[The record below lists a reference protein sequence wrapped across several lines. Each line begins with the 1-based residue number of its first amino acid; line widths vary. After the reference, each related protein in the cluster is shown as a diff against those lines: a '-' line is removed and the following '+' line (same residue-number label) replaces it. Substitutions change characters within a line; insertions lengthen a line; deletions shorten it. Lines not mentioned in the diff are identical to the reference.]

1 MTEKVIQIIL
11 LINYEVCMILLQY
24 EAFQQNIT
32 LIIKIIDLFI
42 MALCAR
48 VLYYLKDQK
57 KQGYPLTILCLLRV
71 SGQLTLNYFFK
82 PQILSV
88 IINLNLIHTIFQDQ
102 LISELSLTKLPYLYI
117 IGNVLLEQQFSD
129 YFINIGIGLTC
140 ISIIFQFR
148 RKDLQQK
155 PQINP
160 QKLSKDFDICISAL
174 PQKEFDAYKQED
186 LNVSNCKSP
195 VYGGFSPLK
204 ELSKSMD
211 SVLMDEY
218 AWIKG
223 QQFIVLDDQDNI
235 IIQTFNVADFSRNS
249 FSNSM
254 DNDSVGSILNLAIV
268 QGNRDF
274 QDLIASSRT
283 INQSRFTL
291 KELINKLIGDY
302 ELYKNNMFIIN
313 KVDAP
318 WMNDWMIK
326 IFLVGKNKKTFIFI
340 QIEQKEVVLQPSFQ
354 AFSQFT
360 TYITPSLNSIMTI
373 SVLAEQDN
381 QINNYML
388 DKYFYPI
395 KISSVIIYL
404 QLANMRDFNLH
415 HQKKLLLKIS
425 NIEISTIFQDL
436 IILVQD
442 SSKAKGIEIKLEYEL
457 NENIIETDAERL
469 KQLMLPL
476 IKFCIKQTKD
486 DSIIISWKMFTQKNY
501 QVIIH
506 TPINVDEKDLRM
518 IRLNLKKHIL
528 QFSEFSVCHML
539 AQYLSGSI
547 KKGLEIAQIEPYG
560 TAFKFTLQSFNV
572 NNEEMRAIRLIG
584 QTHYQETSLSQL
596 LAQQDTSKQNEK
608 TYTLFR
614 EESNKVSMDHSLHF
628 SQSRISKQQS
638 QKFSEYQ
645 SNYVSQISKVKAD
658 SVNIPN
664 SKQKDSH
671 SFDQI
676 SNIFYQDE
684 ETKQQKRI
692 NYQTTPS
699 QSNYQLPHFPEAN
712 INNSLGNIVNENNSG
727 VAPNNLLNDAR
738 EREQTFLSQPQLT
751 EQLKQQ
757 PTLSNLYLD
766 FGTDP
771 FSPIQI
777 PITVSAKMQGEI
789 IKFSTTGRC
798 CSRVLIAD
806 CEYQNIQI
814 LEMILSKFKV
824 NSSRAFSTE
833 DVIKLLETKKKCKCG
848 NIGYVLYFINVELP
862 KKGGLW
868 LSRYIKDKMS
878 QKGYIIGTT
887 GLVEYYSKIE
897 YYRNGID
904 QYISLPFDLA
914 EVNKIL
920 QISQHS

>member
-1 MTEKVIQIIL
+1 MKEKVIQIIL

-24 EAFQQNIT
+24 EAFQQPIT
-32 LIIKIIDLFI
+32 LIIKIIDLMI
-42 MALCAR
+42 MALCTR
-48 VLYYLKDQK
+48 ILYYIKDK
-57 KQGYPLTILCLLRV
+57 KKSGYTLTMLCLLRIA
-71 SGQLTLNYFFK
+71 SQLTLNYFCK

-88 IINLNLIHTIFQDQ
+88 IINLNLIHQ
-102 LISELSLTKLPYLYI
+102 LFSEQLGSDFSLTKLPYLYI
-117 IGNVLLEQQFSD
+117 IGNVVFEQQFSD
-129 YFINIGIGLTC
+129 YSINIGVGLTC
-140 ISIIFQFR
+140 LSIIFSFR
-148 RKDLQQK
+148 KRIMEQNTQKSSQQI
-155 PQINP
+155 Q
-160 QKLSKDFDICISAL
+160 KDFDICISAL
-174 PQKEFDAYKQED
+174 PQKEFEVYKSED
-186 LNVSNCKSP
+186 LNGSNCKSP

-204 ELSKSMD
+204 DQSKSMD
-211 SVLMDEY
+211 SVLLDEY

-235 IIQTFNVADFSRNS
+235 LIQTFNVADFSRNS

-254 DNDSVGSILNLAIV
+254 DNESVGSILNLAIV

-274 QDLIASSRT
+274 QDLIASSGT

-291 KELINKLIGDY
+291 KDLINKLVGDY
-302 ELYKNNMFIIN
+302 DIYKNNMFIIN

-326 IFLVGKNKKTFIFI
+326 IFLVGKNKKTFVFI
-340 QIEQKEVVLQPSFQ
+340 QIEQKEVIFQPSFQ

-360 TYITPSLNSIMTI
+360 TYITPSLNTIMTI
-373 SVLAEQDN
+373 SVLAESDTL
-381 QINNYML
+381 ISDYIL
-388 DKYFYPI
+388 EKYFYPI
-395 KISSVIIYL
+395 RISSVIVYL

-415 HQKKLLLKIS
+415 NQKKLLLKIS
-425 NIEISTIFQDL
+425 NVDISSICEDL
-436 IILVQD
+436 IIMVQD
-442 SSKAKGIEIKLEYEL
+442 SSKAKGIDIKLEYEST
-457 NENIIETDAERL
+457 ENLIETDAERL

-486 DSIIISWKMFTQKNY
+486 ENIIISWKMFASKNY

-506 TPINVDEKDLRM
+506 TPINVDEKDLRI
-518 IRLNLKKHIL
+518 IRLNLKKPTL
-528 QFSEFSVCHML
+528 QFSEFSVCHLL
-539 AQYLSGSI
+539 AQYLSGNI
-547 KKGLEIAQIEPYG
+547 KRGLEIASVEPYG
-560 TAFKFTLQSFNV
+560 TAFKFSLQSFNV
-572 NNEEMRAIRLIG
+572 NNEEMKAIRLIG

-628 SQSRISKQQS
+628 SQSRISKQFS

-645 SNYVSQISKVKAD
+645 SNYVSQISKAKAD
-658 SVNIPN
+658 SINN
-664 SKQKDSH
+664 LNQKQKDSH

-684 ETKQQKRI
+684 ETKQQKRV

-699 QSNYQLPHFPEAN
+699 QSKYQLPHFPEAI
-712 INNSLGNIVNENNSG
+712 INNSLGNSANGNNSG
-727 VAPNNLLNDAR
+727 GAANTFLNEAR

-751 EQLKQQ
+751 ELKQQ
-757 PTLSNLYLD
+757 PTSSNLFLD

-771 FSPIQI
+771 LSSIQI
-777 PITVSAKMQGEI
+777 PISVPTKMQSEI

-824 NSSRAFSTE
+824 NSSRAFSTD

-848 NIGYVLYFINVELP
+848 NIGFVLYFINVDLP
-862 KKGGLW
+862 KRGGLW
-868 LSRYIKDKMS
+868 LSRYIKDKMT

-914 EVNKIL
+914 EVSKIL
-920 QISQHS
+920 QISQHQ